1 MRKFF
6 IGLIVVAAACTGGKQ
21 YTNTNTDAS
30 GIDGDGSMGMTDAA
44 DNNLVP
50 VFVRK
55 LDADTSA
62 SQNDLFGG
70 SVAIDGDVAVVS
82 AMTDAGASESG
93 SGSVF
98 VFERAGGA
106 WTLFQTLSVGTGM
119 SYRFG
124 YSVAVYGDIIVI
136 GTPNDGALGTEAGTA
151 YVFRRGASVWS
162 QQVKLTAS
170 DGAAYDHFGVAVAV
184 TNNLIAVGAKDDD
197 IISTTNTGSVYLF
210 TPTGVG
216 GAWMEVDKLVAGTDS
231 AMNLQFGSAVSVA
244 TDTVAIGSQGDL
256 VQVFERTG
264 ASWARTGRVTPT
276 TVSSSASLD
285 FGTVVGIDGQHLV
298 VGAPSTTIT
307 GEVYVLERSGN
318 WATNFRKMIVSDNAT
333 DAAYGSSVSIRD
345 GHVLVGSYQ
354 AGSSDAGSAYFF
366 QRRTDGYDEAV
377 KLTATDGSAND
388 WLGFAAAMSATEL
401 LVGAAGDDEHGMLS
415 GSAYLWR
422 LD

>member
-1 MRKFF
+1 MRKLF
-6 IGLIVVAAACTGGKQ
+6 IGSLLLAAACTGGKH
-21 YTNTNTDAS
+21 YTNTNTDDS
-30 GIDGDGSMGMTDAA
+30 GIDGDGSMGMTDGG
-44 DNNLVP
+44 DNNLIP

-55 LDADTSA
+55 LDSETSA
-62 SQNDLFGG
+62 SPYDRFGG
-70 SVAIDGDVAVVS
+70 SVAIHGDVAVVS

-93 SGSVF
+93 SGSVY

-136 GTPNDGALGTEAGTA
+136 GTPNDAALGSEAGTA

-162 QQVKLTAS
+162 QQVKLNAS

-184 TNNLIAVGAKDDD
+184 TNNLIAVGSKDDD
-197 IISTTNTGSVYLF
+197 IISTTNTGSVYVF

-216 GAWMEVDKLVAGTDS
+216 GAWMETDKLAAGTDS

-264 ASWARTGRVTPT
+264 TSWARTGRITPA

-285 FGTVVGIDGQHLV
+285 FGTTVGIDGQHLV

-318 WATNFRKMIVSDNAT
+318 WATNFRKMIVADNAT
-333 DAAYGSSVSIRD
+333 DAAYGSSVAIQG

-354 AGSSDAGSAYFF
+354 AGSTNAGAAYFF
-366 QRRTDGYDEAV
+366 QRRTDGYDAEV
-377 KLTATDGSAND
+377 KLTASDGSAND
-388 WLGFAAAMSATEL
+388 LLGFAAAMSGTEL
-401 LVGAAGDDEHGMLS
+401 LVGAIADDEHGMES